1 MKIYKYTPH
10 ISLFLKEPALA
21 LTPACYLNDP
31 FEAKLTR
38 KYKDDAVSAYA
49 KILKEHNRERFSK
62 RFREDLD
69 NNGAY
74 SGIVSL
80 TTRKGSS
87 MMMSHYA
94 NNHSGGFLEFTVSD
108 EIKDGINNKIN
119 LFNQRDSNHYNCG
132 LVIYAGDNER
142 GILYSAANI
151 AALKKSFFEKG
162 DEWKI
167 EEEIR
172 YVADFRRADYFI
184 MPIKSLLD
192 YYISRI
198 DVIVD
203 YTIDNDFVRF
213 IYQDYDDN
221 KLSLRPEKIQ
231 DLFFKVMSEE
241 CIESFMF
248 SGGNIVFEIKLS
260 DDNVIFSM
268 MALNRLV
275 KNNVIFYPMI
285 KVNPSV
291 LTGVYLGARFNKKDI
306 NHEGLCMFDNL
317 KNNIYSCE
325 LSEVDFSL
333 EFNRIEIPESI

>member
-49 KILKEHNRERFSK
+49 KFLKEDNRERFSR
-62 RFREDLD
+62 RFKEDLD

-74 SGIVSL
+74 SGVVSL
-80 TTRKGSS
+80 TTKKGGS

-94 NNHSGGFLEFTVSD
+94 NNHRGGFLEFTVSD
-108 EIKDGINNKIN
+108 EIKEGVNNKIN
-119 LFNQRDSNHYNCG
+119 LFIQGDSNNYNCG
-132 LVIYAGDNER
+132 PVIYAGGNDR
-142 GILYSAANI
+142 GLSYSTEKRDAFE
-151 AALKKSFFEKG
+151 KSFFEKG

-172 YVADFRRADYFI
+172 YVADFRRADYFL

-192 YYISRI
+192 YYISLI

-213 IYQDYDDN
+213 IYQNYDDN
-221 KLSLRPEKIQ
+221 KLSLRPRKIQ
-231 DLFFKVMSEE
+231 DIFFKVMSEE
-241 CIESFMF
+241 CIESFIF
-248 SGGNIVFEIKLS
+248 SVGNIVFEIKLS
-260 DDNVIFSM
+260 DDNVIFPM
-268 MALNRLV
+268 MELNRLV
-275 KNNVIFYPMI
+275 KHKVVFYPMI

-291 LTGVYLGARFNKKDI
+291 LTGVYLGARFNEKDI

-325 LSEVDFSL
+325 LSDVDFSL

>member
-49 KILKEHNRERFSK
+49 KILKEDNRERFSK

-80 TTRKGSS
+80 TTKKGSS

-94 NNHSGGFLEFTVSD
+94 NNHRGGFLEFTVSD
-108 EIKDGINNKIN
+108 EIKEGVNNKIN
-119 LFNQRDSNHYNCG
+119 LFIQGDSNNYNCG
-132 LVIYAGDNER
+132 PVIYAGGNDR
-142 GILYSAANI
+142 GLSYSSEN
-151 AALKKSFFEKG
+151 LDSFEKSFFEKG
-162 DEWKI
+162 HEWEI

-192 YYISRI
+192 YYVSQIE
-198 DVIVD
+198 VIVD
-203 YTIDNDFVRF
+203 YTIDNDSVRF
-213 IYQDYDDN
+213 IYQGYDDN
-221 KLSLRPEKIQ
+221 ILSLRPRKIQ
-231 DLFFKVMSEE
+231 YIFFKIMGEE
-241 CIESFMF
+241 CIESFTF
-248 SGGNIVFEIKLS
+248 SFLNENIIFKIKLS
-260 DDNVIFSM
+260 DENFMLSM
-268 MALNRLV
+268 LTLNRLV
-275 KNNVIFYPMI
+275 KNNVIFYPMV
-285 KVNPSV
+285 KVNASV
-291 LTGVYLGARFNKKDI
+291 LTGVYLGARFNEKDI
-306 NHEGLCMFDNL
+306 SHEDLRVFVNL

-325 LSEVDFSL
+325 LSDVDFSL
-333 EFNRIEIPESI
+333 EYNRI

>member
-10 ISLFLKEPALA
+10 ISIFLKEPALA

-49 KILKEHNRERFSK
+49 KILKEDNRERFSK
-62 RFREDLD
+62 SFREDLD

-80 TTRKGSS
+80 TTKKGSS

-94 NNHSGGFLEFTVSD
+94 NNHRGGFLEFTVSD
-108 EIKDGINNKIN
+108 EIKEGVNNKIN
-119 LFNQRDSNHYNCG
+119 LFIQEGNYNCG
-132 LVIYAGDNER
+132 PVIYAGGNDR
-142 GILYSAANI
+142 GLSYASEKIGSF
-151 AALKKSFFEKG
+151 KKSFFEKG
-162 DEWKI
+162 HEWEI

-172 YVADFRRADYFI
+172 YVADFRRSDYFI

-198 DVIVD
+198 DMIVD
-203 YTIDNDFVRF
+203 YTIDNDSVRF

-221 KLSLRPEKIQ
+221 MSSLKPKKIQ
-231 DLFFKVMSEE
+231 DVFFNIIGEE

-248 SGGNIVFEIKLS
+248 SGLNENIIFKLKLS
-260 DDNVIFSM
+260 DEDVIFSM
-268 MALNRLV
+268 LALNRLV
-275 KNNVIFYPMI
+275 KNNVIFYPII
-285 KVNPSV
+285 KVNPSM
-291 LTGVYLGARFNKKDI
+291 LTGIYLGARFNAKEI
-306 NHEGLCMFDNL
+306 SHEDLCVFVNL

-325 LSEVDFSL
+325 LSDVDFSL
-333 EFNRIEIPESI
+333 EYNRIEIPISI